1 MFEKSPECF
10 KTFRIIFV
18 TTNFWRLATSLQKE
32 QFMVFLAAAVSF
44 QQFLQNTTSY
54 CDAPSSP
61 LLECSNLSMMEGGQF
76 PLQDFSISRWDDGE
90 RERGQKCDFLLG
102 AQQAEAGAGFKWS
115 STMQKSLP
123 AAQQSSR
130 GPQQQPISRW
140 SMRVGRC
147 WPKLSSPDARMQ
159 AFGRK
164 GRDNPRMISSRARL
178 LRPICTPPP
187 PTPLLFSPVL
197 VSTLHCP
204 LPTPIHLNSM
214 MSHDEPRDAKICEWN
229 ITQVSYIQICFE
241 EEDLF
246 SHKSWQV
253 IIYSRYNHIWQP
265 ICPHFFS
272 AHFSDHIL
280 QLCTPYPPPPSQQ
293 PHNRESWL

>member
-76 PLQDFSISRWDDGE
+76 PLQDFSISRWDDWGE
-90 RERGQKCDFLLG
+90 GKSVTSYWGHSRQRRGQG
-102 AQQAEAGAGFKWS
+102 S
-115 STMQKSLP
+115 SGRARCSR
-123 AAQQSSR
+123 R

-140 SMRVGRC
+140 SMRVGRR

-253 IIYSRYNHIWQP
+253 IIYSRYSHIWQP

>member
-76 PLQDFSISRWDDGE
+76 PLQDFSISRWDYGGE
-90 RERGQKCDFLLG
+90 RAKVWLPIGGTAGRGGGRVQVVEHDAEEKTPSR
-102 AQQAEAGAGFKWS
+102 AAEQQ
-115 STMQKSLP
+115 
-123 AAQQSSR
+123 R
-130 GPQQQPISRW
+130 PQQQPISRW

-164 GRDNPRMISSRARL
+164 GRDYLRMISSRARL
-178 LRPICTPPP
+178 LRPICPSPPP
-187 PTPLLFSPVL
+187 LTLTSASFHSPLSPTHPYSP
-197 VSTLHCP
+197 
-204 LPTPIHLNSM
+204 
-214 MSHDEPRDAKICEWN
+214 
-229 ITQVSYIQICFE
+229 Q
-241 EEDLF
+241 
-246 SHKSWQV
+246 
-253 IIYSRYNHIWQP
+253 
-265 ICPHFFS
+265 
-272 AHFSDHIL
+272 
-280 QLCTPYPPPPSQQ
+280 
-293 PHNRESWL
+293 